1 VGRILKLAFPL
12 PPGCESEPGVS
23 PALPG
28 RLSEAQAMIL
38 EALLENDEL
47 WLPKDGNASLARKM
61 VGLPNNREEAAGY
74 LNIARP

>member
-1 VGRILKLAFPL
+1 
-12 PPGCESEPGVS
+12 
-23 PALPG
+23 
-28 RLSEAQAMIL
+28 MIL